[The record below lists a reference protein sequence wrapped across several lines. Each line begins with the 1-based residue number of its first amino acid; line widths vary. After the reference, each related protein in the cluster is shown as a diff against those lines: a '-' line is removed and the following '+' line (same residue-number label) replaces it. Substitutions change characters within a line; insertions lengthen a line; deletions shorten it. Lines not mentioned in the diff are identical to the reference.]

1 MKHLRLGLMAACAL
15 AVALFAGQSGTAQ
28 AQKLRDTGVCHLANV
43 TAQKVIYNG
52 ECKITQETK
61 DYGALITIKMG
72 NAEPFKFGCQRDGKS
87 CMHGPYEVRLR
98 DRGNGEA
105 SFRWKE
111 GHQTF
116 RLDVEAD

>member
-1 MKHLRLGLMAACAL
+1 MKHFRLGLMAACAL
-15 AVALFAGQSGTAQ
+15 AVALFAGQSGTAE
-28 AQKLRDTGVCHLANV
+28 AKKLRDTGFCHLANT

-52 ECKITQETK
+52 ECKITQETTQ
-61 DYGALITIKMG
+61 YGFVITIRMG
-72 NAEPFKFGCQRDGKS
+72 SAEPWKVACQRDGTS
-87 CMHGPYEVRLR
+87 CMHGPTEVRMR

-111 GHQTF
+111 GNQAF